1 VSFTLEGRNAQDV
14 ARALGQK
21 GLFVWDGDFYA
32 MRLVELL
39 GLGDRGGLVRV
50 GLAPYNTAD
59 EVERV
64 IAAVAELA

>member
-1 VSFTLEGRNAQDV
+1 
-14 ARALGQK
+14 
-21 GLFVWDGDFYA
+21 

-50 GLAPYNTAD
+50 VLAPYNTAD

-64 IAAVAELA
+64 IAAVAELV